1 MLKIIISGHESADAQ
16 GIVHYVPY
24 TVAPCAKNAH
34 LVLEQRSEK
43 QIFIF
48 GCFLLDFWD
57 HGNKAVSRRTTNF
70 LNYVCENV
78 AVTKRIQQPLD
89 AYFARE
95 KK

>member
-1 MLKIIISGHESADAQ
+1 MPKELFIMYAVS
-16 GIVHYVPY
+16 PF
-24 TVAPCAKNAH
+24 AKNAH

-48 GCFLLDFWD
+48 CCFLLDFWD

-89 AYFARE
+89 AYFAWE

>member
-1 MLKIIISGHESADAQ
+1 MSCSLCTLCPLSQKTLIWFLSSVQ
-16 GIVHYVPY
+16 
-24 TVAPCAKNAH
+24 K
-34 LVLEQRSEK
+34 K
-43 QIFIF
+43 QNFIF

-57 HGNKAVSRRTTNF
+57 HGNKAITRRTTNF
-70 LNYVCENV
+70 LNYFCENV

>member
-1 MLKIIISGHESADAQ
+1 MYAMS
-16 GIVHYVPY
+16 
-24 TVAPCAKNAH
+24 PCAKNVH

-43 QIFIF
+43 TNFCF
-48 GCFLLDFWD
+48 LLFLLDFWD
-57 HGNKAVSRRTTNF
+57 HGNKAVTRRTTNF

-78 AVTKRIQQPLD
+78 VVTKRIQQPLD